1 MSDDA
6 IFAGFQPLIVSDEA
20 VASGQY
26 DIPLYHYW
34 QGLPPEER
42 AAVFEEQ
49 SIRGERIRRFHAR
62 YVETLRRHAPWRAK
76 NSRQS
81 ARQARY
87 RYFQERIAA
96 LDARSRG
103 MANDREAVERLRIAA
118 EAGDAGPQNNF
129 GYLCYHGRGVEQDDA
144 EAAQWF
150 LLAAR
155 QKHPDALYNRGFLH
169 YRGQGIAQN
178 YMEAAACFQMAE
190 YQYYRAL
197 RTAITGTTDIASSFG
212 ILTEARGRPARS

>member
-129 GYLCYHGRGVEQDDA
+129 GYLCYHGRGVEQNYA
-144 EAAQWF
+144 QAAHWF
-150 LLAAR
+150 WLAAR
-155 QKHPDALYNRGFLH
+155 QKHPDGNYNRGFLYFH
-169 YRGQGIAQN
+169 GRGVAQD
-178 YMEAAACFQMAE
+178 YLKAAGCFQRAE
-190 YQYYRAL
+190 YRYSNAL
-197 RTAITGTTDIASSFG
+197 FPVESGTSDIASSFG
-212 ILTEARGRPARS
+212 ILTETRRRHAR

>member
-118 EAGDAGPQNNF
+118 EAGDAGSQNNF
-129 GYLCYHGRGVEQDDA
+129 GYLCYHGRGVEQDYA

-155 QKHPDALYNRGFLH
+155 QKHPDGLYNRGFLY
-169 YRGQGIAQN
+169 YRGRGLPQN
-178 YMEAAACFQMAE
+178 YLEAAGCFQMAE
-190 YQYYRAL
+190 YQYCRAL
-197 RTAITGTTDIASSFG
+197 RTAITGTPDIALSFG
-212 ILTEARGRPARS
+212 ILTEARRRV

>member
-96 LDARSRG
+96 
-103 MANDREAVERLRIAA
+103 

-197 RTAITGTTDIASSFG
+197 RTAITGTPDIASSFG